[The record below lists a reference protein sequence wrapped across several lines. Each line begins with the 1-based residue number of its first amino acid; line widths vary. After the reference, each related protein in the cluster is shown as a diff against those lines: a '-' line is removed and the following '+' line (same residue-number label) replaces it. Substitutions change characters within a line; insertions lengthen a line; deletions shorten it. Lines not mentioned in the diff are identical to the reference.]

1 MNSYVFGSKDF
12 KFKYMYID
20 TGFHRDMLPLPI
32 YEKLKTVTSLL
43 FFLKATSAWIN
54 LGPFSFFLE
63 GSPRSRQTYSS

>member
-54 LGPFSFFLE
+54 L
-63 GSPRSRQTYSS
+63 

>member
-12 KFKYMYID
+12 NFKYMYID